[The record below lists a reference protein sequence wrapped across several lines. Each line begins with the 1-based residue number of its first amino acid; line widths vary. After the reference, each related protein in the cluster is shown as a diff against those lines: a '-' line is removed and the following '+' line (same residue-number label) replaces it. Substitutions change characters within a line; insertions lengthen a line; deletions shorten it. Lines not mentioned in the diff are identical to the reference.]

1 MSLFEAWPGLFVFLQ
16 KEKHKSLI
24 RITEVFSPYIASKI
38 GQHNK
43 TMFRNRERERKR
55 ERRKNKTPVII
66 VETFPP

>member
-1 MSLFEAWPGLFVFLQ
+1 MFFSR
-16 KEKHKSLI
+16 KKKHKSLI
-24 RITEVFSPYIASKI
+24 RITEAFSPYIASKI

-55 ERRKNKTPVII
+55 ERRKDKMPVII